1 MGAGTIGDVSEDLG
15 PVLELNPID
24 AVGKRLYDD
33 PLHEWGAL
41 GHERQLYQTSDL
53 GYLPAWAWPFD
64 APSARRF
71 AAGSSPCEEEPSPF
85 VSSRPAVRIKGPLSV
100 IATVCSK

>member
-1 MGAGTIGDVSEDLG
+1 MGACAVGDVSEDLR

-24 AVGKRLYDD
+24 TVGKGLYDD

-41 GHERQLYQTSDL
+41 GHERRLYQTRAIAQSR
-53 GYLPAWAWPFD
+53 A
-64 APSARRF
+64 
-71 AAGSSPCEEEPSPF
+71 PF
-85 VSSRPAVRIKGPLSV
+85 VSTMGPFSV

>member
-15 PVLELNPID
+15 PVLELNPVD
-24 AVGKRLYDD
+24 AVGKGLYDD

-53 GYLPAWAWPFD
+53 GYLPARGWPF
-64 APSARRF
+64 
-71 AAGSSPCEEEPSPF
+71 EWPF
-85 VSSRPAVRIKGPLSV
+85 VPAAVRIKGPLSV